1 MFYKLTTN
9 VDLILDLTLHITL
22 PTGQVDC
29 MSDPTVIFFTFHLAI
44 IIKHKKNQCF
54 SRGACVYM
62 YTYALVI
69 IYYMARATQ

>member
-44 IIKHKKNQCF
+44 IIKH
-54 SRGACVYM
+54 
-62 YTYALVI
+62 TELP
-69 IYYMARATQ
+69 ARRLRICIRMP

>member
-44 IIKHKKNQCF
+44 IIKHKTK
-54 SRGACVYM
+54 SELPARRLRIYVYVCPS
-62 YTYALVI
+62 T
-69 IYYMARATQ
+69 